1 VVKDLGNVTTA
12 SECSFAYSFRPKEE
26 IGDLKDLKE
35 IPFQVQVRY
44 KLVLSYY
51 LCYFVSPLLFSH
63 RL

>member
-1 VVKDLGNVTTA
+1 
-12 SECSFAYSFRPKEE
+12 
-26 IGDLKDLKE
+26 
-35 IPFQVQVRY
+35 VQVRY